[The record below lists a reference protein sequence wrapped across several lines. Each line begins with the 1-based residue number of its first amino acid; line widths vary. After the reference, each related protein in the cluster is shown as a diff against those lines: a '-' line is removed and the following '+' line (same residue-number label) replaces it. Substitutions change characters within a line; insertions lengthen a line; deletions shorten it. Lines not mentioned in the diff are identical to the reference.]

1 MKRADR
7 NSKQTQSRLEQSD
20 LPFVW
25 QNECMHLKKE
35 KPLLDLYAENLKK
48 NFILGGHAVPPS
60 KPLDFTDFLP

>member
-48 NFILGGHAVPPS
+48 IL
-60 KPLDFTDFLP
+60 F

>member
-20 LPFVW
+20 LLFVW

-35 KPLLDLYAENLKK
+35 KPLLDLYAEYLKK
-48 NFILGGHAVPPS
+48 IL
-60 KPLDFTDFLP
+60 FYY